1 MRNPKVSS
9 YILLTN
15 DDGIDSPGLLALK
28 QAVEKIGEVA
38 VVAPDHN
45 WSAAGHTKTMHK
57 PLRVNRTTL
66 PDGFPA
72 YTTSGTPSDCVSL
85 ALMGI
90 LQRRPDLV
98 ISGINNGHNLGQ
110 DLTYSGTVTAA
121 MEAVVDGVPAMAVSF
136 GARQGDFSYT
146 ARFAAGLAT
155 LVLEKGL
162 PPGTLL
168 NVNVPALPAEKVRG
182 VEITR
187 LGKRVYR
194 DSLVERK
201 DPYGRN
207 YYWIGGQPPTGVA
220 EEGTDIWA
228 IANNYISITPI
239 HLDLTEYSLLEELK
253 GWEITT

>member
-1 MRNPKVSS
+1 MSP

-28 QAVEKIGEVA
+28 QAVEEIGEVV

-57 PLRVNRTTL
+57 PLRVNHTTL
-66 PDGFPA
+66 ADGSPA
-72 YTTSGTPSDCVSL
+72 YTTTGTPSDCVTL

-90 LQRRPDLV
+90 LQRPPDLV

-121 MEAVVDGVPAMAVSF
+121 MEAVIDGVPAVAVSF

-146 ARFAAGLAT
+146 ARFAASLAA
-155 LVLEKGL
+155 LVLDKGL
-162 PPGTLL
+162 PSGILL
-168 NVNVPALPAEKVRG
+168 NVNVPALPPEKVRG

-194 DSLVERK
+194 DSLVERT
-201 DPYGRN
+201 DPYGRA
-207 YYWIGGQPPTGVA
+207 YYWIGGDPPSGVA

-228 IANNYISITPI
+228 IANDCISITPI
-239 HLDLTEYSLLEELK
+239 HLDMTEYRALEELK
-253 GWEITT
+253 GWQIEV

>member
-1 MRNPKVSS
+1 MSS
-9 YILLTN
+9 FILLTN

-28 QAVEKIGEVA
+28 KAVEKIGEVA

-57 PLRVNRTTL
+57 PLRVHRTAL
-66 PDGFPA
+66 SDGSPA
-72 YTTSGTPSDCVSL
+72 YTTTGTPSDCVAL

-90 LQRRPDLV
+90 LKRRPDLV
-98 ISGINNGHNLGQ
+98 ISGINNGPNLGQ

-121 MEAVVDGVPAMAVSF
+121 MESVIYGVPGLAVSF

-146 ARFAAGLAT
+146 ARFAARLAT

-162 PPGTLL
+162 PSGTLL

-187 LGKRVYR
+187 LGTRVYR
-194 DSLVERK
+194 DTLVERT
-201 DPYGRN
+201 DPYGRE
-207 YYWIGGQPPTGVA
+207 YYWIGGEPPTGVA
-220 EEGTDIWA
+220 DEGTDIWA
-228 IANNYISITPI
+228 IANDCISITPI
-239 HLDLTEYSLLEELK
+239 HLDMTEYRLLDALK
-253 GWEITT
+253 GWEIAL